1 MHIPLIKSISQYTE
15 IEKVA
20 LLLDTFPQS
29 LISYQ
34 IWAAF
39 DSNCQT
45 HFVIVHT
52 GDAIC
57 LKFFVKEDVIKV
69 NTYQTN
75 GRVHKDN
82 CVEFFVSFGEQKK
95 YYNIEI
101 NCTGICLIGLGE
113 GRLNRVLLDEQLIA
127 KVKTHIKINTTPAN
141 SITKYSWEITAIIPI
156 EVFEAF
162 NLNSFN
168 LLKGKGNFFKCGDD
182 LPQPHFYSWNK
193 IESKKID
200 FHLPQFFGELLFD

>member
-1 MHIPLIKSISQYTE
+1 MRIPLLNYINRNTE
-15 IEKVA
+15 IEEVSLA
-20 LLLDTFPQS
+20 LDKLPQTLIGHQLWSTFN
-29 LISYQ
+29 
-34 IWAAF
+34 
-39 DSNCQT
+39 SNCET

-69 NTYQTN
+69 NTHQTN

-82 CVEFFVSFGEQKK
+82 CVEFFISFGDQKK
-95 YYNIEI
+95 YYNIEL

-113 GRLNRVLLDEQLIA
+113 ARLNRVLLSDSLIA
-127 KVKTHIKINTTPAN
+127 NVKTHIQIKTSPAK
-141 SITKYSWEITAIIPI
+141 SSTKYMWEITALIPI
-156 EVFEAF
+156 EVFKAA

-168 LLKGKGNFFKCGDD
+168 QLKGMGNYFKCGDD

-193 IESKKID
+193 IASTKID
-200 FHLPQFFGELLFD
+200 FHLPEFFGELTFD